1 MVQLLQGCAGN
12 TILATQVTDSNG
24 FYTFYNLSPGQYRVR
39 FSNLPTGYQFT
50 ASNVGTA
57 DNLDSDAN
65 ADGITDCLS
74 LVLSENNSIT
84 DAGMIPALNPT
95 ATPTPQP
102 GLNAITGLIWYDLDA
117 NGANLNDEPP
127 SAGTRIQ
134 LLLGCSGESV
144 LNSQT
149 TEGDGRYN
157 FSALASGQYRI
168 RVIQDIDFTLSP
180 KDASADAN
188 DSDIDPVTGLS
199 DCLTLSNGSLQQI
212 DAGVIPP
219 L

>member
-1 MVQLLQGCAGN
+1 M
-12 TILATQVTDSNG
+12 
-24 FYTFYNLSPGQYRVR
+24 
-39 FSNLPTGYQFT
+39 
-50 ASNVGTA
+50 
-57 DNLDSDAN
+57 
-65 ADGITDCLS
+65 
-74 LVLSENNSIT
+74 LSENNSIT
-84 DAGMIPALNPT
+84 NAGIIPALNPT
-95 ATPTPQP
+95 AAHQP
-102 GLNAITGLIWYDLDA
+102 VWNAITGLIWYDLDA

-127 SAGTRIQ
+127 SASTHQ

-180 KDASADAN
+180 KDASADSN